1 MFEVVK
7 QLKERRY
14 PTYEPQSEVIDRDFD
29 LLIISTD
36 SDVNKFE
43 LSYVIPNMQNSPDAD
58 LIIKFDEEINLNKVK
73 DNDEM
78 VVQEDPSSIETLG
91 EEMDARKHIEVK
103 PLVMIFYSQ
112 GTLIGKD
119 NVVAVEE
126 NNEPYEP
133 IDRGKRVQDRRSR
146 IITRETKSN

>member
-58 LIIKFDEEINLNKVK
+58 LIIKFDEEINLNKVE

-78 VVQEDPSSIETLG
+78 VI
-91 EEMDARKHIEVK
+91 
-103 PLVMIFYSQ
+103 
-112 GTLIGKD
+112 
-119 NVVAVEE
+119 
-126 NNEPYEP
+126 
-133 IDRGKRVQDRRSR
+133 
-146 IITRETKSN
+146 